1 MISVGLI
8 AGMVN
13 GLGNWAVFACL
24 EKGAKA
30 SVAIPL
36 TALYP
41 LCTVI
46 LATIFL
52 KERPSA
58 LQWLGIAL
66 AVAAGAMLS
75 YEPPPVTAPE
85 ERAAMSPVT
94 VGIIGAGNVIWAY
107 FQVLDRLIPRG
118 LARMGPVCA
127 RRKETWQ
134 DLQNAPP
141 GHQPGGGS
149 QLRSCSRMWT
159 SCSSSLL
166 PKVIHCWYEWRWSMA
181 SRSWLRSP
189 RRQLVAKLSNFP
201 SLRKSVG
208 CI

>member
-1 MISVGLI
+1 MLYAAVAIVLWGVNGLFMKLGTNRVSARSMVIWVTAGFLVLLPLLWKESTLAGLSTSVISVGLI

-24 EKGAKA
+24 ERGAKA

-85 ERAAMSPVT
+85 ERVP
-94 VGIIGAGNVIWAY
+94 
-107 FQVLDRLIPRG
+107 
-118 LARMGPVCA
+118 
-127 RRKETWQ
+127 
-134 DLQNAPP
+134 
-141 GHQPGGGS
+141 
-149 QLRSCSRMWT
+149 
-159 SCSSSLL
+159 
-166 PKVIHCWYEWRWSMA
+166 
-181 SRSWLRSP
+181 
-189 RRQLVAKLSNFP
+189 
-201 SLRKSVG
+201 
-208 CI
+208 

>member
-1 MISVGLI
+1 MHWMVYASVAIVLWGINGLFMKLGTNRVSARSMVIWVTAGFVVLLPGMWNLTTLAGLSKNVILVGLI
-8 AGMVN
+8 AGAVN

-41 LCTVI
+41 LCTVA

-75 YEPPPVTAPE
+75 YEPAPAVTP
-85 ERAAMSPVT
+85 
-94 VGIIGAGNVIWAY
+94 
-107 FQVLDRLIPRG
+107 
-118 LARMGPVCA
+118 
-127 RRKETWQ
+127 KE
-134 DLQNAPP
+134 
-141 GHQPGGGS
+141 
-149 QLRSCSRMWT
+149 QLPC
-159 SCSSSLL
+159 
-166 PKVIHCWYEWRWSMA
+166 V
-181 SRSWLRSP
+181 
-189 RRQLVAKLSNFP
+189 Q
-201 SLRKSVG
+201 
-208 CI
+208 

>member
-1 MISVGLI
+1 MHWMAYAAVAIVLWGVNGLFMKLGTNRVSARSMVIWVTVGFLVLLPLLWKESTLAGLSTSVISVGLI

-75 YEPPPVTAPE
+75 YEPAPVPAPE
-85 ERAAMSPVT
+85 ER
-94 VGIIGAGNVIWAY
+94 
-107 FQVLDRLIPRG
+107 
-118 LARMGPVCA
+118 
-127 RRKETWQ
+127 
-134 DLQNAPP
+134 
-141 GHQPGGGS
+141 
-149 QLRSCSRMWT
+149 
-159 SCSSSLL
+159 L
-166 PKVIHCWYEWRWSMA
+166 P
-181 SRSWLRSP
+181 
-189 RRQLVAKLSNFP
+189 
-201 SLRKSVG
+201 
-208 CI
+208 